1 MIYLLDG
8 KETYYLTKKK
18 QELLHQQ
25 DLSKDNIMRV
35 DGSIKNES
43 LMSDIY
49 ALCNTVSL
57 FGEKR
62 VVIVDEAYFFKTKTG
77 TKASNKKETSS
88 KKVKT
93 ISTAEILEKYCKE
106 PNDDTDLIFFCFGYD
121 ADKRTKEFQILSS
134 YVGKTVNHIHFGEP
148 QGYEITSIVDRCLK
162 ENQISLNKAAK
173 DELLL
178 RMNGSI
184 TVFYHALDRLKL
196 YGENKLNEV
205 DIEHL
210 VSSNLEIN
218 RWKLGNAFLSGNA
231 NSTFR
236 AYEEMIEIDGMQVVG
251 ILPILASQIRG
262 AYNSMVCKEEG
273 MSENE
278 IKIYAKRNY
287 PMKDIQNANRFNSTD
302 LLKILHD
309 LAKLDQDIK
318 SGKVQGKLEFE
329 NLLLR
334 YL

>member
-1 MIYLLDG
+1 M
-8 KETYYLTKKK
+8 
-18 QELLHQQ
+18 EL
-25 DLSKDNIMRV
+25 NV
-35 DGSIKNES
+35 
-43 LMSDIY
+43 
-49 ALCNTVSL
+49 LC
-57 FGEKR
+57 
-62 VVIVDEAYFFKTKTG
+62 I
-77 TKASNKKETSS
+77 
-88 KKVKT
+88 
-93 ISTAEILEKYCKE
+93 
-106 PNDDTDLIFFCFGYD
+106 
-121 ADKRTKEFQILSS
+121 Q
-134 YVGKTVNHIHFGEP
+134 KTVNHIHFGEP